1 MSQDNNPEK
10 YLSLSGELDEL
21 RYGTSATDKGVAG
34 LKLVGKGLFN
44 ATKFAFSEVLPAAI
58 SAQEKALDKHR
69 K

>member
-1 MSQDNNPEK
+1 MSQNKNQDK

-21 RYGTSATDKGVAG
+21 CYGSSAADKGVAG

-58 SAQEKALDKHR
+58 GAQDKALGKHR
-69 K
+69 N